1 MNRTWANVM
10 VATAVLA
17 VSAVTASATMLTFEY
32 THASPPPYFAAV
44 PQTYGDNANN
54 GSDPSYSIGAEGG
67 TPNVEV
73 AYLADDAEGGILS
86 CNDATWFP
94 SYVANLS
101 GSTGNWDFEFT
112 PDAGYSVQIHSF
124 DVVEC
129 DLGGYPIDLSWQ
141 IVDSSGTVLNGGAA
155 QGTVTS
161 ETAAI
166 DVNMGG
172 YHTAGQTVTLRIT
185 SVESLYNG
193 IDNIKFSQI
202 PEPATMVMVAIGGL
216 GLALGKRRR

>member
-1 MNRTWANVM
+1 MKRTLVSLAIG
-10 VATAVLA
+10 ATALA
-17 VSAVTASATMLTFEY
+17 MLVAPAPATMLTFDF
-32 THASPPPYFAAV
+32 THPAPPPYFMAV
-44 PQTYGDNANN
+44 PQTYGDDANN

-67 TPNVEV
+67 TPNVDV

-86 CNDATWFP
+86 CTDPTWFP

-101 GSTGNWDFEFT
+101 GTTGNWDFEFT

-124 DVVEC
+124 DAVEC
-129 DLGGYPIDLSWQ
+129 DLGGYPINLSWQ
-141 IVDSSGTVLNGGAA
+141 IVDASGTVLNGGAA

-172 YHTAGQTVTLRIT
+172 YHTAGQKVVLRIT
-185 SVESLYNG
+185 SAASLYNG
-193 IDNIKFSQI
+193 IDNIRFSQI
-202 PEPATMVMVAIGGL
+202 PEPATMVVVALGSVGL
-216 GLALGKRRR
+216 VLGKRRR